1 MCLFCFLILKL
12 FFQILKP
19 PWGSHV
25 GDTCFLSVL
34 SQSQHVFGLLR
45 WAYLKKV
52 SQHICVRY
60 ITCIHLRNKGNVVQK
75 RLLLPYRLLYVCP
88 FSRYP
93 DTTDGFQKHDIN
105 ETKAVQQGVCAS
117 WQLKWMGASWQMLII
132 TVFRNWWSRSPSS
145 RNRGGTEEMHT
156 VPYLYV

>member
-1 MCLFCFLILKL
+1 MLETHASFLYC
-12 FFQILKP
+12 P
-19 PWGSHV
+19 SHN
-25 GDTCFLSVL
+25 TFLAS
-34 SQSQHVFGLLR
+34 FGGHT
-45 WAYLKKV
+45 LKKCPNIFWV
-52 SQHICVRY
+52 RPCICVRY
-60 ITCIHLRNKGNVVQK
+60 IKRIHLRNKGNVVQK

-105 ETKAVQQGVCAS
+105 ETKAVQQGVRAS